1 MKKIIIAALFVL
13 TACGN
18 AIAENDLKIGF
29 VNARILLS
37 QSPQVEAATAAM
49 MERFSGKT
57 QELKDLDD
65 ELKSL
70 KENYKRNEL
79 VMTEDKLKEL
89 QAQYFAKANI
99 FKQKEATLAQ
109 ESKVMRDQEMA
120 VIQKVVNDAITTIAK
135 KENYD
140 LILSEGVVFAS
151 DKPDITTTVLDEI
164 KKAFK
169 KK

>member
-1 MKKIIIAALFVL
+1 MKKIIISALFAL
-13 TACGN
+13 TVCGS

-29 VNARILLS
+29 VNARILLA
-37 QSPQVEAATAAM
+37 QSPQVEAATIAM
-49 MERFSGKT
+49 TERFSGET
-57 QELKDLDD
+57 QELKDLDT

-89 QAQYFAKANI
+89 QAKYFAKVNI

-120 VIQKVVNDAITTIAK
+120 VIQKTINDAIQLVAEREK
-135 KENYD
+135 FD
-140 LILSEGVVFAS
+140 LILSEGVVHANE
-151 DKPDITTTVLDEI
+151 KVDITTSILDEI
-164 KKAFK
+164 KKVFK